1 LNKIFPS
8 IQQAI
13 VDLADGATIMIGG
26 LEDQG
31 VPRSLIQA
39 LYRKGAKNLTIVS
52 HDLGS
57 SDQGIK
63 TLLEKHQVKKLIAA
77 SIGADYFFEDLVKK
91 GELQIELNA
100 LGTFSER
107 IRAGGAGIGGFFTPT
122 AFGTILAENKETR
135 MLNGKNC
142 ILELPLRANFALV
155 KAWKGDRFGNLI
167 YEATSRNFNPTM
179 ATAGEITIAEVE
191 ELVLAG
197 QLNPNHIHTPGIYV
211 QRVVQKDILAPTQR
225 LGQVA
230 EVLGP
235 S

>member
-13 VDLADGATIMIGG
+13 VDLVDGATIMIGG
-26 LEDQG
+26 FEDKGIPQ
-31 VPRSLIQA
+31 SLIQM
-39 LYRKGAKNLTIVS
+39 LYVKGTKNLTIVS
-52 HDLGS
+52 HDLGGTE
-57 SDQGIK
+57 QGVR

-77 SIGADYFFEDLVKK
+77 SLGEDHFFEDLVKK

-107 IRAGGAGIGGFFTPT
+107 IRAGGAGLGGFFTPT

-135 MLNGKNC
+135 TLNGKNYV
-142 ILELPLRANFALV
+142 LELPLKANFAFV

-179 ATAGEITIAEVE
+179 ATAADITIAEVE

-197 QLNPNHIHTPGIYV
+197 ELDPNQIHTPGIFV
-211 QRVVQKDILAPTQR
+211 QRVVQKDVLVSAQET
-225 LGQVA
+225 GQA
-230 EVLGP
+230 TE
-235 S
+235 